1 MLNFRVRPRNTTP
14 GSSPAISPKKQV
26 DAISWGGSFW
36 LLVAK
41 RGEQEAKVARELYDW
56 VCARGWR
63 PWFGAG
69 KQDGSWIPIFEASG
83 QEYYPIAL
91 YSYGRIEL
99 QFQYLKARP
108 PFDDEQ
114 TRLELLRRVNEIPGV
129 FFETDV
135 ITRRP
140 SIPLSLLV
148 GDPAAMA
155 QLRGV
160 LEWTETTANT
170 AR

>member
-1 MLNFRVRPRNTTP
+1 MPRVIGETAEVEARKGRRAA
-14 GSSPAISPKKQV
+14 GERRQWDEESLFA
-26 DAISWGGSFW
+26 D
-36 LLVAK
+36 LVAK